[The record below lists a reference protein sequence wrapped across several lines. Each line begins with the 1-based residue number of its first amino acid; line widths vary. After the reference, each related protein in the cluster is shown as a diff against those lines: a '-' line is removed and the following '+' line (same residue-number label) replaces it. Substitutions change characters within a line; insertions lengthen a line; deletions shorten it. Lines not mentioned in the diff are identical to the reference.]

1 VKRNVWCKTFGLL
14 LVTVSLLFVCGLAA
28 SDKLTYLF
36 YGEPGEADPA
46 KAYDAR
52 SSVIQENCYDRLLT
66 YEGADASKFAPQLAK
81 EWTVSDDAMVLTF
94 KLREDAV
101 FHNGDPVTAEAVRYS
116 FNRVITMNQEP
127 AWMIQMLMDLDSVK
141 VIDDYTVEIHLL
153 IPYVAALGILTH
165 TSASI
170 VNPAVVEAHGGIV
183 ADEENLWMNQ
193 NEGGAG
199 SGPYTLKEWI
209 PAERLVFE
217 RFDDY
222 FGEKGKI
229 KTIEAPIVL
238 EMATR
243 IMILRAGDADIHPYF
258 PQVNV
263 PEVEGA
269 ENLIIAPFASFD
281 IDFIALGCRGPLA
294 EKAVRQ
300 AISYA
305 YPYEDSIEFI
315 YQGYGSRLTGAVP
328 AGMFGYYAIPEDQR
342 YHLDLEEANQ
352 LLDEA
357 GWVWPGDPGVGV
369 RHKDYKL
376 LDAEILLP
384 IGDEVRMQ
392 QALLYQSE
400 LKKIGFDLIIREIVW
415 AIAYKVMRAHESDGM
430 FTGWLPDYPDP
441 DNYADAV
448 LGADN
453 SDAIYGSSYANP
465 EMDTLIDQGK
475 VEPNPAKRAELYKQ
489 IQELTFEDAPYIWVA
504 QNINVTILNERVKG
518 YYYNPALQINFAAL
532 YFEED

>member
-1 VKRNVWCKTFGLL
+1 VKSKTIVLL
-14 LVTVSLLFVCGLAA
+14 LLAVSLMAISGLAA
-28 SDKLTYLF
+28 SEKLTYLF

-46 KAYDAR
+46 TAYDAR
-52 SSVIQENCYDRLLT
+52 SSVVIENAYDRLLT
-66 YEGADASKFAPQLAK
+66 YEGADATHFAPQLAQ
-81 EWTVSDDAMVLTF
+81 EWMVSDDAMVLTF

-101 FHNGDPVTAEAVRYS
+101 FHDGTPVTAEAVKYS
-116 FNRVITMNQEP
+116 FNRVLTMNQP
-127 AWMIQMLMDLDSVK
+127 PSWMLSQMMDLDSTK
-141 VIDDYTVEIHLL
+141 VIDDYNVEIHLTS
-153 IPYVAALGILTH
+153 PYAAALGVLTH
-165 TSASI
+165 TVASI
-170 VNPAVVEAHGGIV
+170 VNPAVVEANGGIV
-183 ADEENLWMNQ
+183 AGEENLWMNQ

-199 SGPYTLKEWI
+199 SGPYVLKEWI

-217 RFDDY
+217 RNDNY
-222 FGEKGKI
+222 WGEKGKI
-229 KTIEAPIVL
+229 KTIECPIVL

-243 IMILRAGDADIHPYF
+243 IMLLRAGDADIHPYF

-281 IDFIALGCRGPLA
+281 IDFVALGCRGSL
-294 EKAVRQ
+294 EDKAVRQ

-305 YPYEDSIEFI
+305 YPYQQSLDLI
-315 YQGYGSRLTGAVP
+315 YQGYGSRLTGAIP
-328 AGMFGYYAIPEDQR
+328 DGMYGYYAIPENQR
-342 YHLDLEEANQ
+342 YRLDLEKANQ
-352 LLDEA
+352 LLDGA

-369 RHKDYKL
+369 RHKDYEL
-376 LDAEILLP
+376 LDMEVLLP
-384 IGDEVRMQ
+384 IGDELRMQ
-392 QALLYQSE
+392 QALLWQSE

-415 AIAYKVMRAHESDGM
+415 AIAYKVVRAHESDGM

-441 DNYADAV
+441 DNYVDAV

-465 EMDTLIDQGK
+465 EMDALIAAGK
-475 VEPNPAKRAELYKQ
+475 VEADPAKRAELYKQ

-532 YFEED
+532 YFEG

>member
-1 VKRNVWCKTFGLL
+1 MKSKIVVLL
-14 LVTVSLLFVCGLAA
+14 LLAVALLAVSGLAA
-28 SDKLTYLF
+28 ADTLTYLF

-52 SSVIQENCYDRLLT
+52 SSVIQENCYDRLIT
-66 YEGADASKFAPQLAK
+66 YEGADASKLAPQLA
-81 EWTVSDDAMVLTF
+81 ERWEVSDDASVITF
-94 KLREDAV
+94 YLRKDAV

-141 VIDDYTVEIHLL
+141 VIDPYTVEIHLL
-153 IPYVAALGILTH
+153 IPYAASLGILTH

-170 VNPAVVEAHGGIV
+170 VNPAVVEANGGIV
-183 ADEENLWMNQ
+183 ADDENLWMNQ

-199 SGPYTLKEWI
+199 SGPYVLKEWI

-217 RFDDY
+217 RFDGY
-222 FGEKGKI
+222 WGEKGKI
-229 KTIEAPIVL
+229 KTIECPIVL

-243 IMILRAGDADIHPYF
+243 IMLLRAGDADIHPYF

-269 ENLIIAPFASFD
+269 ENLTIAPYPSFD
-281 IDFIALGCRGPLA
+281 VDFIALGCRGPLA
-294 EKAVRQ
+294 DRKVRQ

-305 YPYEDSIEFI
+305 YPYEESIEFI
-315 YQGYGSRLTGAVP
+315 YQGYGSLLTGAIP
-328 AGMFGYYAIPEDQR
+328 AGMFGYYGIPEDQR
-342 YHLDLEEANQ
+342 YHLDLEKANQ
-352 LLDEA
+352 LLDDA
-357 GWVWPGDPGVGV
+357 GWVWPGEPGVGF
-369 RHKDYKL
+369 RHKDYEL
-376 LDAEILLP
+376 LDVEILLP

-392 QALLYQSE
+392 QALLYQNE

-415 AIAYKVMRAHESDGM
+415 AIAYKVVRAHESDGM

-441 DNYADAV
+441 DNYADAI

-453 SDAIYGSSYANP
+453 SDAIYGSSYSNP
-465 EMDTLIDQGK
+465 AMDALIAAAK
-475 VEPNPAKRAELYKQ
+475 VEADPVDRAELYRQ
-489 IQELTFEDAPYIWVA
+489 IQILTFEDAPYIWVA
-504 QNINVTILNERVKG
+504 QNINVTVLNKRVKG
-518 YYYNPALQINFAAL
+518 YYYNPALQINFASL
-532 YFEED
+532 YFEEG

>member
-1 VKRNVWCKTFGLL
+1 MKIKVIGLL
-14 LVTVSLLFVCGLAA
+14 LLMVSLLFVSGLAA
-28 SDKLTYLF
+28 SDKLVYLF

-52 SSVIQENCYDRLLT
+52 SAVIQENVYDRLIT
-66 YEGADASKFAPQLAK
+66 YEGADATKFAPQLAK
-81 EWTVSDDAMVLTF
+81 EWTVSDDGMVLTF

-141 VIDDYTVEIHLL
+141 VLDDYTVEIHLL
-153 IPYVAALGILTH
+153 IPYAAALGVLTH
-165 TSASI
+165 TVASI
-170 VNPAVVEAHGGIV
+170 VNPAVVEAHGGVV
-183 ADEENLWMNQ
+183 ADTENLWMNQ

-199 SGPYTLKEWI
+199 SGAYILKEWI

-217 RFDDY
+217 RFDNY
-222 FGEKGKI
+222 WGEKGKI
-229 KTIEAPIVL
+229 KTIECPIVL
-238 EMATR
+238 ETATR
-243 IMILRAGDADIHPYF
+243 IMLLRAGDADIHPYF

-269 ENLIIAPFASFD
+269 ENLIIAPYSSFD

-294 EKAVRQ
+294 DKKVRQ

-305 YPYEDSIEFI
+305 YPYELSISHI
-315 YQGYGSRLTGAVP
+315 YQGYGIRLTGAIP
-328 AGMFGYYAIPEDQR
+328 EGMFGYYAIPEDQR
-342 YHLDLEEANQ
+342 YRLDLEKANQ

-357 GWVWPGDPGVGV
+357 GWVWPKEPGVGT
-369 RHKDYKL
+369 RHKNYEL
-376 LDAEILLP
+376 LDMEVLLP
-384 IGDEVRMQ
+384 IGDELRMQ
-392 QALLYQSE
+392 QALLWQSE

-415 AIAYKVMRAHESDGM
+415 AIAYKVVRAHESDGM

-441 DNYADAV
+441 DNYVDAI
-448 LGADN
+448 LNSDN

-465 EMDTLIDQGK
+465 DVDALIAAAK
-475 VEPNPAKRAELYKQ
+475 VEADPVKRAGLYKE
-489 IQELTFEDAPYIWVA
+489 IQELTVEDAPYIWVA
-504 QNINVTILNERVKG
+504 QDINVTVLNKRVKG
-518 YYYNPALQINFAAL
+518 YYYNPALQIRFAAL
-532 YFEED
+532 YFEG

>member
-1 VKRNVWCKTFGLL
+1 MKINVWCKIFGLL
-14 LVTVSLLFVCGLAA
+14 LVTVSLLFVCGVAS
-28 SDKLTYLF
+28 SDKLVYLF

-46 KAYDAR
+46 TAYDAR
-52 SSVIQENCYDRLLT
+52 SSVVIENVYDRLLT
-66 YEGADASKFAPQLAK
+66 YEGADATKFAPQLAK
-81 EWTVSDDAMVLTF
+81 EWTVSDDAMVVTV

-101 FHNGDPVTAEAVRYS
+101 FHDGTPVTAEAVKYS
-116 FNRVITMNQEP
+116 FNRVLTMNQPP
-127 AWMIQMLMDLDSVK
+127 AWMLSQMMDLDSTK
-141 VIDDYTVEIHLL
+141 VIDDYTVELHLTL
-153 IPYVAALGILTH
+153 PYAAALGVLTH
-165 TSASI
+165 TVASI
-170 VNPAVVEAHGGIV
+170 VNPAVVEANGGIV

-199 SGPYTLKEWI
+199 SGPYILKEWI

-229 KTIEAPIVL
+229 KTIECPIVL

-269 ENLIIAPFASFD
+269 GNLVIAPFASFD

-294 EKAVRQ
+294 GKTVRQ
-300 AISYA
+300 AVSYA
-305 YPYEDSIEFI
+305 YPYEESIEFI

-328 AGMFGYYAIPEDQR
+328 AGMFGYYAIPEDER
-342 YHLDLEEANQ
+342 YHLDLQKANQ
-352 LLDEA
+352 LLDDA
-357 GWVWPGDPGVGV
+357 GWVWPGEPGEGV

-376 LDAEILLP
+376 LDAEVLLP

-392 QALLYQSE
+392 QALLWQSE

-415 AIAYKVMRAHESDGM
+415 AIAYKVVRAHESDGM

-441 DNYADAV
+441 DNYADAI

-453 SDAIYGSSYANP
+453 SDAIYGSSYDNP
-465 EMDTLIDQGK
+465 DMDALIAAAK
-475 VEPNPAKRAELYKQ
+475 VEADPAKRAELYKQ
-489 IQELTFEDAPYIWVA
+489 IQELTFEDAPYVWVA
-504 QNINVTILNERVKG
+504 QNINVTVLNKRVQG
-518 YYYNPALQINFAAL
+518 YYYNPALQIKFETL
-532 YFEED
+532 YFED